1 MTAEACARQIRSL
14 DEVVR
19 RAMTNL
25 ALHERAVEELEAR
38 LSAARSSLESRGYL
52 DGPLPAPAPGATH
65 ERPLAAALPRLGLAT
80 S

>member
-38 LSAARSSLESRGYL
+38 LSAARASLESRGYL
-52 DGPLPAPAPGATH
+52 DGPFPAPAPVAAH
-65 ERPLAAALPRLGLAT
+65 ERPVAVGRPRLGLVT